1 MSNNKLLNENTVRR
15 FMKLAKVETLT
26 SNFINEMYAA
36 PPAMADEEDRME
48 DLEEGG
54 EAEVLDQQTDDE
66 LIAAMLADEEGS
78 AEPMAEVADEEAI
91 HEVNWLFEQE
101 EEMEMDMDMEEDPEM
116 DAEMEAPAAAEDAE
130 MDPGADVSL
139 TEEEAQLLITLGE
152 RLKEAMDAEDEM
164 PAAEEPAAEEPM
176 APEAEDEPATDEE
189 EDIVQE
195 VLRRVTKRLVSE
207 KLKASK

>member
-1 MSNNKLLNENTVRR
+1 
-15 FMKLAKVETLT
+15 
-26 SNFINEMYAA
+26 
-36 PPAMADEEDRME
+36 
-48 DLEEGG
+48 
-54 EAEVLDQQTDDE
+54 
-66 LIAAMLADEEGS
+66 
-78 AEPMAEVADEEAI
+78 
-91 HEVNWLFEQE
+91 
-101 EEMEMDMDMEEDPEM
+101 M